1 MLLNVEALNPQEIA
15 NQLDVLY
22 QVKQPALL
30 LGAPGIGKSSV
41 VEQWATSRGF
51 NLVTRMLSQTQPG
64 DLSIPSISDS
74 SKGVLHWNIADWLV
88 ELPKD
93 KPTIFFFDELTSAS
107 IEVRTQIYQ
116 LLLSRQLGGHKLP
129 ADSYIIA
136 AGNRASDNASAFDI
150 DTALADRLN
159 IFVMEANPQQWLQWA
174 VKSNIHPAVLTYINT
189 RPDMLMD
196 EDNFEHVC
204 RTSARSW
211 HKVSDVLHVVNNP
224 EKVKILIQGIIG
236 LDATADFIQTLREV
250 RELPD
255 LKMLV
260 NCPADRLAEYAP
272 QTVTG
277 LWGLAYALNAYA
289 TSADK
294 LVDATRVMV
303 QLFPLSSV
311 VIKEDVL
318 VAGLNLC
325 LEKLVN
331 KTHKSWIRKVYS
343 NKTFNDVVYPK
354 LVTIPSLAEVSQFLN
369 TESSFND
376 NEDAVA

>member
-1 MLLNVEALNPQEIA
+1 MLLNVESLNPQQILS
-15 NQLDVLY
+15 QLDVLY
-22 QVKQPALL
+22 TVKQPALL
-30 LGAPGIGKSSV
+30 LGAPGCGKSSV
-41 VEQWATSRGF
+41 VEQWANSRGF

-64 DLSIPSISDS
+64 DLSIPSIREG

-93 KPTIFFFDELTSAS
+93 RPTIFFFDELTSAT

-116 LLLSRQLGGHKLP
+116 LLLNRQLGGYKLP
-129 ADSYIIA
+129 DDSYIIA
-136 AGNRASDNASAFDI
+136 AGNRASDNASAFEL

-159 IFVMEANPQQWLQWA
+159 IFVIEADPKQWLDWA
-174 VKSNIHPAVLTYINT
+174 VNNNIHPAVLTYINT

-204 RTSARSW
+204 RRSARSW
-211 HKVSDVLHVVNNP
+211 HKVSDILHVVNDP

-236 LDATADFIQTLREV
+236 LDNTAEFIQTLREV

-255 LKMLV
+255 LKMLM
-260 NCPADRLAEYAP
+260 NCPVERLGEYAP
-272 QTVTG
+272 QSVTG
-277 LWGLAYALNAYA
+277 LWGLAYALNAFA

-294 LVDATRVMV
+294 LVEATRLMV

-311 VIKEDVL
+311 VIREDVL

-325 LEKLVN
+325 LEKLVS
-331 KTHKSWIRKVYS
+331 KSHKSWLRKVYN
-343 NKTFNDVVYPK
+343 NKTFNEVVYPK
-354 LVTIPSLAEVSQFLN
+354 LATIPSLSEVSQFL
-369 TESSFND
+369 SSDSNFAD
-376 NEDAVA
+376 LED